1 MAVALGWAMR
11 RKPFSRFNEYVGS
24 ASNTCWFAR
33 ALELRTLLI
42 ASRGTISLPG
52 WRCTRYALLGRGVV
66 SVMIE
71 G

>member
-1 MAVALGWAMR
+1 MAFVDLRYPWCRGDGWISPPVVAVALGWAMR

-42 ASRGTISLPG
+42 R
-52 WRCTRYALLGRGVV
+52 
-66 SVMIE
+66 
-71 G
+71 